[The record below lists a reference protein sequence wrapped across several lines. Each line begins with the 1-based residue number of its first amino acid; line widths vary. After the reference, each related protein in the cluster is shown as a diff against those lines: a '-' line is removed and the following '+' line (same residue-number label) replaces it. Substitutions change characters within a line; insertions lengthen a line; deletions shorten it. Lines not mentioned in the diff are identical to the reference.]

1 MYLVLVLEYTCYKY
15 FRDIGSKVGSF
26 VKYLVAPKLIWN
38 GLSPSLFLDVPPSPP
53 RGTHL
58 IYSKGLQPLNF
69 WRPIYSLPKSVTKLT
84 CFRPNSNIIW

>member
-38 GLSPSLFLDVPPSPP
+38 RLSPSLFLDASVM
-53 RGTHL
+53 RCL
-58 IYSKGLQPLNF
+58 YRNFLQKLNKGKERQRL
-69 WRPIYSLPKSVTKLT
+69 K
-84 CFRPNSNIIW
+84 